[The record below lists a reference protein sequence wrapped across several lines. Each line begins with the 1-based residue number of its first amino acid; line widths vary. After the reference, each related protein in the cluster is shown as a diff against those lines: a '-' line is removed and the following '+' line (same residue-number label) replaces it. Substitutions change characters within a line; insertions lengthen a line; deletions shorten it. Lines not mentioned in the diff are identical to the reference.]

1 MHLKKTTQLG
11 KSNGLKIKEEK
22 WELINVKR
30 YACQFWVCCFLWR
43 KPSKCQRNK
52 RTKDNILVLF
62 AKCPLSES
70 YHSKMKMLLYH
81 SSLITAFLWKLFKS
95 QGCLQ
100 DQLLMKKI
108 KASSVFII
116 VHLFR
121 FFLLRSTSDGQMIR
135 DCHHYHTWYL
145 GEITVC
151 GFCPFALLP
160 FCPHALALA
169 PVMVLLF
176 IYGGYQEKTFFVF
189 VFTFRFMC
197 RYRRLSWCYSCLH
210 RWLWPSSL
218 ETNKVFALFGCNCWS
233 SI

>member
-121 FFLLRSTSDGQMIR
+121 FFLLRSTSDGQMVR

-145 GEITVC
+145 SILV
-151 GFCPFALLP
+151 
-160 FCPHALALA
+160 
-169 PVMVLLF
+169 
-176 IYGGYQEKTFFVF
+176 
-189 VFTFRFMC
+189 
-197 RYRRLSWCYSCLH
+197 RYCTIEPLKKYA
-210 RWLWPSSL
+210 
-218 ETNKVFALFGCNCWS
+218 K
-233 SI
+233 